1 MRALDTVTCSAS
13 RRRLILRGQLQGV
26 GFRPFV
32 YGIATELGLC
42 GFVRNDSSCVIIE
55 AQGDDSALDELTRRV
70 NEEAPALA
78 KIVEISCETIALVRR
93 AGFEIRPSEPDAAA
107 RATLTIDSAVCPDC
121 LKDLFDPATF
131 RCGYPLINCTNC
143 GPRYSIIRA
152 TPYDRDNTT
161 MSRFTLCEKCHQ
173 EYADPTNRR
182 FHAQPVACHSCGPR
196 AGLWDFA
203 TGQYD
208 WTAPI
213 ARAAALLRAGK
224 IVALKG
230 IGGFHLAC
238 RADDEL
244 AVTEL
249 RRRKH
254 RDAKPFAVMC
264 RDLETVRTL
273 VTLSSSA
280 EKELTAPAA
289 PIILAKQ
296 KSKLAHAVALDSHR
310 LGVLLPNTPLHHL
323 LFAELGESVSTLVMT
338 SANIADEPLIKDNE
352 EAIARLSSLADAI
365 LLHERDIQRSIDD
378 SVLIDMGEGQTP
390 LPIRRA
396 RGYVPAVVLLP
407 QRHNHS
413 KLETVGL
420 CVGAEL
426 KSTVAVARGHEVIIS
441 HHLGDLKHTL
451 SYEYFRT
458 ATQDLCQLFEAR
470 PQWIAHDLHPA
481 YLSTQWAKELSR
493 KWDVPLIG
501 VQHHHAHAAAVLAEH
516 GITEVALAIV
526 CDGAG
531 YGPDATV
538 WGGELLLL
546 DNSTFGRLAH
556 LRTIP
561 LAGGDQ
567 AARHTRR
574 SAAGVLWEMGQDSAR
589 LFEDPL
595 EAAIV
600 AGMLKSG
607 ENVIKSSAAG
617 RLFDAAAAMLGIC
630 NENTHEAQ
638 AAMALESLAA
648 SYEGA
653 GVATSE
659 IKNQKSKIKNE
670 FDIDILP
677 FIARL
682 KARHE
687 SGEDPSML
695 ASEFHEIFAQAWAEA
710 TLRASAA
717 TGVTIVALSG
727 GVFCNEIII
736 KRISALLSE
745 AGLRVLRHKLVPP
758 NDGGI
763 AFGQAAIASQ
773 IYGERG

>member
-1 MRALDTVTCSAS
+1 MRAIDAVTCSAS
-13 RRRLILRGQLQGV
+13 RRRWTLRGQLQGV

-32 YGIATELGLC
+32 YRLATEMGLS

-55 AQGDDSALDELTRRV
+55 AQGRSNALDELGRRIV
-70 NEEAPALA
+70 EEVPTLA
-78 KIVEISCETIALVRR
+78 KIADVQCESAALVPV

-121 LKDLFDPATF
+121 LKDLFDPANF
-131 RCGYPLINCTNC
+131 RVGYPLINCTNC

-161 MSRFTLCEKCHQ
+161 MSRFKLCEKCHQ
-173 EYADPTNRR
+173 EYADPINRR

-203 TGQYD
+203 AGKCD
-208 WTAPI
+208 WIAPI
-213 ARAAALLRAGK
+213 AKAAALLRAGK

-238 RADDEL
+238 RADDEA
-244 AVTEL
+244 AVSQL

-273 VTLSSSA
+273 VTLSSAA

-310 LGVLLPNTPLHHL
+310 LGVMLPYTPLHHL
-323 LFAELGESVSTLVMT
+323 LFAELGESVSALVMT
-338 SANIADEPLIKDNE
+338 SANIADEPLIKDNA
-352 EAIARLSSLADAI
+352 EAIARLSGLAQAI

-378 SVLIDMGEGQTP
+378 SVLIDMGEEQTP

-407 QRHNHS
+407 RRNNL
-413 KLETVGL
+413 KLATVGL

-426 KSTVAVARGHEVIIS
+426 KSTTAVARGHEVIIS

-451 SYEYFRT
+451 SYEYFRQ
-458 ATQDLCQLFEAR
+458 ATLDLCQLFEAR

-481 YLSTQWAKELSR
+481 YLSTQWAKDLAH

-516 GITEVALAIV
+516 GVTEVALAIV

-546 DNSTFGRLAH
+546 DNSTFARLAH

-567 AARHTRR
+567 AARHTGR
-574 SAAGVLWEMGQDSAR
+574 SAAGVLWEMGQDSAG

-600 AGMLKSG
+600 SGMLKSG
-607 ENVIKSSAAG
+607 ENVIKSSSAG

-630 NENTHEAQ
+630 NENSHEAQ

-648 SYEGA
+648 SYKGA
-653 GVATSE
+653 NVPTSE

-670 FDIDILP
+670 IDILQ
-677 FIARL
+677 FIVDLKPRHEDGEDSARL
-682 KARHE
+682 AW
-687 SGEDPSML
+687 
-695 ASEFHEIFAQAWAEA
+695 EFHEIFAQAWAAA
-710 TLRASAA
+710 TIRASAD
-717 TGVTIVALSG
+717 TGVKIVALSG
-727 GVFCNEIII
+727 GVFCNEILT
-736 KRISALLSE
+736 KRISALLSG

-763 AFGQAAIASQ
+763 SFGQAAIASQ